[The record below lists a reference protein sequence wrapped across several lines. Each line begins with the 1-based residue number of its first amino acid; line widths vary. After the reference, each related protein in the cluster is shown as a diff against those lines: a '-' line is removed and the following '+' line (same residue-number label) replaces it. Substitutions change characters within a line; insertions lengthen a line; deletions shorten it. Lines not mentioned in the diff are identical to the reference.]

1 MIAGLTQSYSRTRT
15 ANQSCAAAQQ
25 VQHSKAAQHSSI
37 NTHSKSGDIKRHRDV
52 DAQHQDRTDQKMR
65 THLKASKFVVVKAGT
80 STVSHDDG
88 TPSLPRLGAIVE
100 AVSQLMRQGT
110 KVILVSSGAVGCGRS
125 VLRKQAALHSAL

>member
-1 MIAGLTQSYSRTRT
+1 
-15 ANQSCAAAQQ
+15 
-25 VQHSKAAQHSSI
+25 
-37 NTHSKSGDIKRHRDV
+37 
-52 DAQHQDRTDQKMR
+52 MR

-110 KVILVSSGAVGCGRS
+110 KVILVSSGAVGSGPKRRGSVGRPIAGGRREG
-125 VLRKQAALHSAL
+125 LAPRAEIPLAQLPLQRRLAHGPGRDYPR